1 MENQENKKPWWLV
14 GITVAFLAIVVTS
27 TLGLFPPNKAEAN
40 IPKPKLT
47 GAAEMLR
54 LASEQ
59 LQLGVCYKEVA
70 NGKLEIKFSETCKGS
85 EKNISSVLPFLGKKG
100 VFVELDK
107 LSNSK
112 TAVYYIYGIPEEERT
127 MVAYK

>member
-1 MENQENKKPWWLV
+1 MENQDKKPWWLV

-27 TLGLFPPNKAEAN
+27 TLGVFPPNKAEAN
-40 IPKPKLT
+40 IPKQKLT
-47 GAAEMLR
+47 GSAEMLK

-59 LQLGVCYKEVA
+59 LNLGVCYKEVA

-85 EKNISSVLPFLGKKG
+85 KKSISSVLPFLGKKG
-100 VFVELDK
+100 IFVELDK

-112 TAVYYIYGIPEEERT
+112 SSVYYIHGIPEKERT